1 MRSVNGQ
8 FGKLHICFGK
18 MIFYL
23 FTLLPFYLFTS
34 CTQDAYEKGEGDYSL
49 MRGDF
54 AEANVNSNREIT
66 SIITDEGET
75 LPLTTLQT
83 AQWISRPDT
92 IYRCMLYYNK
102 VKGSDGKPAAE
113 VISLGKVL
121 CLYIKPLT
129 IFEKTYKDDP
139 VKFESLWRSKS
150 GKYLNLHLQL
160 KTGYTEDST
169 AVQKLDVV
177 SDTLITYPGGQRTL
191 SVLLYHDQANVPEYY
206 STQAYVSIPT
216 TDLTVDSIRLYL
228 NTYSGPV
235 VKTLPLQ

>member
-1 MRSVNGQ
+1 MNGQ
-8 FGKLHICFGK
+8 CGKLHICFGK

-23 FTLLPFYLFTS
+23 FTLLPFSLFIS
-34 CTQDAYEKGEGDYSL
+34 CTQDAYEKGEGAYSL

-54 AEANVNSNREIT
+54 AEANVNSNREVT
-66 SIITDEGET
+66 SITTDDGEI
-75 LPLTTLQT
+75 LPLTSLAT

-102 VKGSDGKPAAE
+102 VKAADGKLAAE
-113 VISLGKVL
+113 VISLGRVP
-121 CLYIKPLT
+121 CLYVKPLT
-129 IFEKTYKDDP
+129 SFEKTYKDDP
-139 VKFESLWRSKS
+139 VKFESIWNSKS

-177 SDTLITYPGGQRTL
+177 TDSLISYPSGRRTL
-191 SVLLYHDQANVPEYY
+191 SLLLYHDQGNVPEYY

-216 TDLTVDSIRLYL
+216 TDLAVDSIRLYI

-235 VKTLPLQ
+235 IKTLSLQ

>member
-1 MRSVNGQ
+1 
-8 FGKLHICFGK
+8 
-18 MIFYL
+18 
-23 FTLLPFYLFTS
+23 
-34 CTQDAYEKGEGDYSL
+34 

-54 AEANVNSNREIT
+54 AEANVNSNREVT
-66 SIITDEGET
+66 SITTDDGEI
-75 LPLTTLQT
+75 LPLTSLAT

-102 VKGSDGKPAAE
+102 VKAADGKLAAE
-113 VISLGKVL
+113 VISLGRVP
-121 CLYIKPLT
+121 CLYVKPLVS
-129 IFEKTYKDDP
+129 FEKTYKDDP
-139 VKFESLWRSKS
+139 VKFESIWNSKS

-177 SDTLITYPGGQRTL
+177 TDSLISYPSGRRTL
-191 SVLLYHDQANVPEYY
+191 SLLLYHDQGNVPEYY

-216 TDLTVDSIRLYL
+216 TDLAVDSIRLYI

-235 VKTLPLQ
+235 IKTLPIQ

>member
-1 MRSVNGQ
+1 M
-8 FGKLHICFGK
+8 KH
-18 MIFYL
+18 
-23 FTLLPFYLFTS
+23 LLRLLVIILVAS
-34 CTQDAYEKGEGDYSL
+34 CTQDAYEKGEGTYSL

-54 AEANVNSNREIT
+54 AEANVNSNREVT
-66 SIITDEGET
+66 SITTDDGET
-75 LPLTTLQT
+75 LPLTTLAT

-102 VKGSDGKPAAE
+102 VKAADGKLTAE
-113 VISLGKVL
+113 VISLGRVP
-121 CLYIKPLT
+121 CLYVKPLT
-129 IFEKTYKDDP
+129 SFEKTYKDDP
-139 VKFESLWRSKS
+139 VKFESIWNSKS

-177 SDTLITYPGGQRTL
+177 TDSLISYPSGRRTL
-191 SVLLYHDQANVPEYY
+191 SLLLYHDQGNVPEYY

-216 TDLTVDSIRLYL
+216 TGLAVDSIRLYL

-235 VKTLPLQ
+235 IKTLPIQ

>member
-1 MRSVNGQ
+1 M
-8 FGKLHICFGK
+8 K
-18 MIFYL
+18 YL
-23 FTLLPFYLFTS
+23 LRLLVIILVAS
-34 CTQDAYEKGEGDYSL
+34 CTQDAYEKGEGTYSL

-54 AEANVNSNREIT
+54 AEANVNSNREVT
-66 SIITDEGET
+66 SITTDDGEI
-75 LPLTTLQT
+75 LPLTSLAT

-102 VKGSDGKPAAE
+102 VKAADGKPAAE
-113 VISLGKVL
+113 VISLGRVP
-121 CLYIKPLT
+121 CLYVKPL
-129 IFEKTYKDDP
+129 ISFEKTYKDDP
-139 VKFESLWRSKS
+139 VKFESIWNSKS

-177 SDTLITYPGGQRTL
+177 TDSLISYPSGRRTL
-191 SVLLYHDQANVPEYY
+191 SLLLCHDQGNVPEYY

-216 TDLTVDSIRLYL
+216 TGLAVDSIRLYI

-235 VKTLPLQ
+235 IKTLPIQ

>member
-1 MRSVNGQ
+1 
-8 FGKLHICFGK
+8 
-18 MIFYL
+18 
-23 FTLLPFYLFTS
+23 
-34 CTQDAYEKGEGDYSL
+34 

-54 AEANVNSNREIT
+54 AEANVNSNREVT
-66 SIITDEGET
+66 SITTDDGEI
-75 LPLTTLQT
+75 LPLTSLAT

-102 VKGSDGKPAAE
+102 VKAADGKLAAE
-113 VISLGKVL
+113 VISLGRVP
-121 CLYIKPLT
+121 CLYVKPLT
-129 IFEKTYKDDP
+129 SFEKTYKDDP
-139 VKFESLWRSKS
+139 VKFESIWNSKS

-177 SDTLITYPGGQRTL
+177 TDSLISYPSGRRTL
-191 SVLLYHDQANVPEYY
+191 SLLLYHDQGNVPEYY

-216 TDLTVDSIRLYL
+216 TGLAVDSIRLYI

-235 VKTLPLQ
+235 IKTLPIQ

>member
-1 MRSVNGQ
+1 M
-8 FGKLHICFGK
+8 KH
-18 MIFYL
+18 
-23 FTLLPFYLFTS
+23 LLRLLVIIIVAS
-34 CTQDAYEKGEGDYSL
+34 CTQDAYEKGEGAYSL

-54 AEANVNSNREIT
+54 AEANVNSNREVT
-66 SIITDEGET
+66 SITTDDGEI
-75 LPLTTLQT
+75 LPLTSLAT

-102 VKGSDGKPAAE
+102 VKAADGKLAAE
-113 VISLGKVL
+113 VISLGRVPCL
-121 CLYIKPLT
+121 CVKPLT
-129 IFEKTYKDDP
+129 SFEKTYKDDP
-139 VKFESLWRSKS
+139 VKFESIWNSKS

-177 SDTLITYPGGQRTL
+177 TDSLISYPNGRRTL
-191 SVLLYHDQANVPEYY
+191 SLLLYHDQGNVPEYY

-216 TDLTVDSIRLYL
+216 TDLAVDSIRLYI

-235 VKTLPLQ
+235 IKTLSLQ

>member
-23 FTLLPFYLFTS
+23 FTLLPFSLFIS
-34 CTQDAYEKGEGDYSL
+34 CTQDAYEKGEGAYSL
-49 MRGDF
+49 TRGDF
-54 AEANVNSNREIT
+54 AEANVNSNREVT
-66 SIITDEGET
+66 SITTDDGEI
-75 LPLTTLQT
+75 LPLTSLAT

-102 VKGSDGKPAAE
+102 VKAADGKLAAE
-113 VISLGKVL
+113 VISLGRVP
-121 CLYIKPLT
+121 CLYVKPL
-129 IFEKTYKDDP
+129 ISFEKTYKDDP
-139 VKFESLWRSKS
+139 VKFESIWNSKS

-177 SDTLITYPGGQRTL
+177 TDSLISYPNGRRTL
-191 SVLLYHDQANVPEYY
+191 SLMLYHDQGNVPEYY

-216 TDLTVDSIRLYL
+216 TGLAVDSIRLYL

-235 VKTLPLQ
+235 IKTLPIQ

>member
-1 MRSVNGQ
+1 M
-8 FGKLHICFGK
+8 KH
-18 MIFYL
+18 
-23 FTLLPFYLFTS
+23 LLRLLVIVLVAS
-34 CTQDAYEKGEGDYSL
+34 CTQDAYEKGEGTYSL

-54 AEANVNSNREIT
+54 AEANVNSNREVT
-66 SIITDEGET
+66 SITTDDGET
-75 LPLTTLQT
+75 LPLTSLAT

-102 VKGSDGKPAAE
+102 VKAADGKLAAE
-113 VISLGKVL
+113 VISLGRVP
-121 CLYIKPLT
+121 CLYVKPLT
-129 IFEKTYKDDP
+129 SFEKTYKDDP
-139 VKFESLWRSKS
+139 VKFESIWNSKS

-177 SDTLITYPGGQRTL
+177 TDSLISYPNGRRTL
-191 SVLLYHDQANVPEYY
+191 SLLLYHDQGNVPEYY

-216 TDLTVDSIRLYL
+216 TDLAVDSIRLYI

-235 VKTLPLQ
+235 IKTLPIQ